1 MVHWREF
8 FFACPNRVKLP
19 PVQTDSAQLVV
30 VDLELQALNAN
41 NLPGVLSRLKMSKWG
56 SVLKSFLFVSM
67 GAFKKKLNT

>member
-1 MVHWREF
+1 MPV
-8 FFACPNRVKLP
+8 PTRVKLP

-30 VDLELQALNAN
+30 VDLELQDLNAN

-67 GAFKKKLNT
+67 GTFKKN